1 MAEEGLQRTRNDLIH
16 IANPLQFDKEKL
28 LHQLYEIWDIANVN
42 DEAGVIRMVKEIV
55 TTYKPEEKK

>member
-1 MAEEGLQRTRNDLIH
+1 MLFRS
-16 IANPLQFDKEKL
+16 EKL